1 MILTVILFQGV
12 IFMGLIFIM
21 RQFMKGH
28 VSGAMGHLQKLN
40 EDLIKQQKDLK
51 EKMSESQREHE
62 MKMNKLEQDINSQ
75 QTRAREEANK
85 TIEETKTRALSERE
99 KIINEA
105 VSTRDKMKLEVM
117 SEMEEKSVQHAKTM
131 VAEFLQGDLKTL
143 THENLVLQALEG
155 IKDLPMESYQIT
167 PGQTGIIRTAEPL
180 SEDLKKKISKVFQEK
195 VKGEVV
201 FKEEV
206 DSELVAGIV
215 LKVGNLV
222 IDGSLV
228 NRLGEAAA
236 RIKKETIRK
245 YQKAM

>member
-1 MILTVILFQGV
+1 MILTVILFQGL
-12 IFMGLIFIM
+12 IFLGLIFLM

-40 EDLIKQQKDLK
+40 EDLIKQQNELK
-51 EKMSESQREHE
+51 AKMAESQREHE
-62 MKMNKLEQDINSQ
+62 MKMNKLEEDINSQ
-75 QTRAREEANK
+75 QSKAREEANK

-105 VSTRDKMKLEVM
+105 VQTREKMKLEVM

-131 VAEFLQGDLKTL
+131 VDEFLQGDLRKM
-143 THENLVLQALEG
+143 THESLVLQALEG
-155 IKDLPMESYQIT
+155 IKDLPMENYQVK
-167 PGQTGIIRTAEPL
+167 PGQTGTICTPQPL
-180 SEDLKKKISKVFQEK
+180 SEELKKKISKVFEDK
-195 VKGEVV
+195 IKGEVT
-201 FKEEV
+201 FKEES
-206 DSELVAGIV
+206 DPALVAGIV

-222 IDGSLV
+222 IDGSLT

-245 YQKAM
+245 YQKAI